1 MSDPKKA
8 AATIVAGAHPDL
20 DPAYGS
26 VGPAIWT
33 TDTFRW
39 ESPDKKPAFD
49 YSRTV
54 NPNRAMLVR
63 TLAELEGAAGGV
75 VTNSGQSAALLA
87 LLRLPADARVVA
99 PHDCYG
105 GTFRLLRGLEA
116 KGKVRC
122 TFVDQTD
129 DEAFSEAIADDFALL
144 WLETPSNPLLRV
156 VDIRKRAA
164 AAKARGA
171 QVIADNTILSPVR
184 QTPLDLGCDMVLHST
199 TKVLNG
205 HADLFGG
212 ALLAKDATLVEDLEW
227 WSNAAGLNGSAYD
240 SSQIVRGLRTLPLRV
255 ERQEQSAIMI
265 ANWLGERTEVRAV
278 YYPGL
283 RSSPD
288 YGIAAAQQSGPG
300 FMLSFELHGGKTST
314 EKFVGALRLITLAS
328 SLGGFSTLICTPASM
343 THRGMPPEARS
354 ILGRFLNDEVGGADA
369 RLGDYRFRGISTD
382 RQAVRHPGHRFTV
395 ATNRA
400 STPPSGAPRST
411 TMSITAPTRRST

>member
-1 MSDPKKA
+1 MSDPKKP
-8 AATIVAGAHPDL
+8 ATIVAGAHPEL

-39 ESPDKKPAFD
+39 ESPDDKPAFD

-63 TLAELEGAAGGV
+63 TLSELEGAAGGV

-105 GTFRLLRGLEA
+105 GTFRLLRGLED
-116 KGKVRC
+116 KDKLRC
-122 TFVDQTD
+122 TFVDQTND
-129 DEAFSEAIADDFALL
+129 DAFSAAIADEFALL
-144 WLETPSNPLLRV
+144 WIETPSNPLLRV
-156 VDIRKRAA
+156 VDIRTRAA

-171 QVIADNTILSPVR
+171 LVVADNTVLSPCR
-184 QTPLDLGCDMVLHST
+184 QKPLELGCDMVLHST

-212 ALLAKDATLVEDLEW
+212 ALLANDAALVEELEW

-255 ERQEQSAIMI
+255 DRQEQSAIAI
-265 ANWLGERTEVRAV
+265 AQFLAQRREVRAV

-283 RSSPD
+283 KASPD
-288 YGIAAAQQSGPG
+288 YEIAAAQQAGPG
-300 FMLSFELHGGKTST
+300 FMLSFELQGGKAATD
-314 EKFVGALRLITLAS
+314 KFVRALQLVTLAS
-328 SLGGFSTLICTPASM
+328 SLGGFSTLICTPATM
-343 THRGMPPEARS
+343 THRGMPPEAQR
-354 ILGRFLNDEVGGADA
+354 EA
-369 RLGDYRFRGISTD
+369 GISPD
-382 RQAVRHPGHRFTV
+382 LLRLSVGLEDPADLLADLERGFLAIR
-395 ATNRA
+395 
-400 STPPSGAPRST
+400 
-411 TMSITAPTRRST
+411 

>member
-1 MSDPKKA
+1 MSEPKKP
-8 AATIVAGAHPDL
+8 ATIVATAHPEL

-33 TDTFRW
+33 SDTFRW
-39 ESPDKKPAFD
+39 DGPDDKPAFD

-63 TLAELEGAAGGV
+63 TLAELEGASGGV

-87 LLRLPADARVVA
+87 LLRLPVGARVIA

-105 GTFRLLRGLEA
+105 GTFRLLRGLEEQ
-116 KGKVRC
+116 GKLHC

-129 DEAFSEAIADDFALL
+129 DSAFEAATRDDFALL
-144 WLETPSNPLLRV
+144 WIETPSNPLLRV
-156 VDIRKRAA
+156 TDIKKRAA
-164 AAKARGA
+164 VAKKRGA
-171 QVIADNTILSPVR
+171 PTIADNTVLSPCR
-184 QTPLDLGCDMVLHST
+184 QKPLELGCDLVLHST

-212 ALLAKDATLVEDLEW
+212 ALLANDPALVEELEW

-255 ERQEQSAIMI
+255 ERQEQSAIAI
-265 ANWLGERTEVRAV
+265 AEWLAARAEVWEV

-288 YGIAAAQQSGPG
+288 YEIAAAQQSGPG
-300 FMLSFELHGGKTST
+300 FLLSFELQGGKSATD
-314 EKFVGALRLITLAS
+314 KFVGALRLITLAS
-328 SLGGFSTLICTPASM
+328 SLGGFSTLVCTPASM
-343 THRGMPPEARS
+343 THRGMPPEAQTEAGITPQLLRLS
-354 ILGRFLNDEVGGADA
+354 VGLEDPEDLRADLERGLNKK
-369 RLGDYRFRGISTD
+369 
-382 RQAVRHPGHRFTV
+382 
-395 ATNRA
+395 
-400 STPPSGAPRST
+400 
-411 TMSITAPTRRST
+411 

>member
-1 MSDPKKA
+1 MSDPKKP
-8 AATIVAGAHPDL
+8 ATIVAGAHPEL

-39 ESPDKKPAFD
+39 ERPDDKPAFD

-63 TLAELEGAAGGV
+63 TLSELEGAAGGV

-105 GTFRLLRGLEA
+105 GTFRLLRGLED
-116 KGKVRC
+116 KGKLRC
-122 TFVDQTD
+122 TFVDQTND
-129 DEAFSEAIADDFALL
+129 DAFSAAIADEFALL
-144 WLETPSNPLLRV
+144 WIETPSNPLLRV
-156 VDIRKRAA
+156 VDIRTRAA

-171 QVIADNTILSPVR
+171 LVVADNTVLSPCR
-184 QTPLDLGCDMVLHST
+184 QKPLELGCDMVLHST

-212 ALLAKDATLVEDLEW
+212 ALLANDAALVEELEW

-255 ERQEQSAIMI
+255 DRQEQSAIAI
-265 ANWLGERTEVRAV
+265 AQFLAQRREVRAV

-283 RSSPD
+283 KASPD
-288 YGIAAAQQSGPG
+288 YEIAAAQQAGPG
-300 FMLSFELHGGKTST
+300 FMLSFELQGGKAATD
-314 EKFVGALRLITLAS
+314 KFVRALQLVTLAS
-328 SLGGFSTLICTPASM
+328 SLGGFSTLICTPATM
-343 THRGMPPEARS
+343 THRGMPPEAQR
-354 ILGRFLNDEVGGADA
+354 EA
-369 RLGDYRFRGISTD
+369 GISPD
-382 RQAVRHPGHRFTV
+382 LLRLSVGLEDPADLLADLERGFLAIR
-395 ATNRA
+395 
-400 STPPSGAPRST
+400 
-411 TMSITAPTRRST
+411 

>member
-1 MSDPKKA
+1 MSGPKKP
-8 AATIVAGAHPDL
+8 ATIVAAAHPEL

-39 ESPDKKPAFD
+39 ESPDEKPAFD

-87 LLRLPADARVVA
+87 LLRLPADARIVA

-105 GTFRLLRGLEA
+105 GTFRLLRGLEE
-116 KGKVRC
+116 KGKLRC
-122 TFVDQTD
+122 TFVDQTND
-129 DEAFSEAIADDFALL
+129 DAFDVAIADEFALL
-144 WLETPSNPLLRV
+144 WIETPSNPLLRV

-164 AAKARGA
+164 AAKGRGA
-171 QVIADNTILSPVR
+171 LVLADNTVLSPCR
-184 QTPLDLGCDMVLHST
+184 QKPLELGCDMVLHST

-212 ALLAKDATLVEDLEW
+212 ALLASDAALVEELEW

-255 ERQEQSAIMI
+255 DRQEQSATAI
-265 ANWLGERTEVRAV
+265 AAFLEARSEVRTV

-283 RSSPD
+283 KASPD
-288 YGIAAAQQSGPG
+288 YEIAAAQQGGPG
-300 FMLSFELHGGKTST
+300 FLLSFELGGGKST
-314 EKFVGALRLITLAS
+314 TDKFVGALQLVTLAS
-328 SLGGFSTLICTPASM
+328 SLGGFSTLICTPATM
-343 THRGMPPEARS
+343 THRGMPPEAQR
-354 ILGRFLNDEVGGADA
+354 EA
-369 RLGDYRFRGISTD
+369 GISPD
-382 RQAVRHPGHRFTV
+382 LLRLSVGLEDPADLLADLELGFQAIR
-395 ATNRA
+395 
-400 STPPSGAPRST
+400 
-411 TMSITAPTRRST
+411 

>member
-1 MSDPKKA
+1 MSDLKKP
-8 AATIVAGAHPDL
+8 ATIVAGAHPDL

-26 VGPAIWT
+26 IGPAIWT

-39 ESPDKKPAFD
+39 ESPDDKPAFD

-54 NPNRAMLVR
+54 SPNRAMLVR
-63 TLAELEGAAGGV
+63 TLAELEGASGGI
-75 VTNSGQSAALLA
+75 VTNSGQAAALLA

-105 GTFRLLRGLEA
+105 GTFRLLRGLED
-116 KGKVRC
+116 KGKLRC
-122 TFVDQTD
+122 TFVDQND
-129 DEAFSEAIADDFALL
+129 DEAFNAAIADDFALL
-144 WLETPSNPLLRV
+144 WIETPSNPLLRV

-171 QVIADNTILSPVR
+171 LVIADNTVLSPVR
-184 QTPLDLGCDMVLHST
+184 QKPLELSCDLVLHST

-212 ALLAKDATLVEDLEW
+212 ALLAHDAGLVEELEW

-255 ERQEQSAIMI
+255 DRQEQSAIRI
-265 ANWLGERTEVRAV
+265 ANWLEERTEVRSV

-288 YGIAAAQQSGPG
+288 YEIAAAQQSGPG
-300 FMLSFELHGGKTST
+300 FMLSFELHGGKAATD
-314 EKFVGALRLITLAS
+314 KFVDALRLITLAS

-343 THRGMPPEARS
+343 THRGMPPEAQAEAGITPELLRLS
-354 ILGRFLNDEVGGADA
+354 VGLEDSDDLVAD
-369 RLGDYRFRGISTD
+369 LKRGF
-382 RQAVRHPGHRFTV
+382 AALP
-395 ATNRA
+395 
-400 STPPSGAPRST
+400 
-411 TMSITAPTRRST
+411 

>member
-1 MSDPKKA
+1 MSDSKKP
-8 AATIVAGAHPDL
+8 ATIVAGAHPEL

-39 ESPDKKPAFD
+39 ESPDDKPAFD

-105 GTFRLLRGLEA
+105 GTFRLLRGLED
-116 KGKVRC
+116 KGKLRC
-122 TFVDQTD
+122 TFVDQTND
-129 DEAFSEAIADDFALL
+129 DAFSAAIADEFALL
-144 WLETPSNPLLRV
+144 WIETPSNPLLRV

-164 AAKARGA
+164 TAKARGA
-171 QVIADNTILSPVR
+171 LVLADNTVLSPCR
-184 QTPLDLGCDMVLHST
+184 QKPLELGCDMVLHST

-212 ALLAKDATLVEDLEW
+212 ALLASDPALVEELEW

-255 ERQEQSAIMI
+255 DRQEQSAVAI
-265 ANWLGERTEVRAV
+265 ATFVETRTEVRNV

-283 RSSPD
+283 KASPD
-288 YGIAAAQQSGPG
+288 YEIAAAQQSGPG
-300 FMLSFELHGGKTST
+300 FMLSFELEGGKAAADS
-314 EKFVGALRLITLAS
+314 FVRALRVVTLAS
-328 SLGGFSTLICTPASM
+328 SLGGFSTLICTPATM
-343 THRGMPPEARS
+343 THRGMPPEAQREAGIVPDLLRLS
-354 ILGRFLNDEVGGADA
+354 VGLEDPADLIA
-369 RLGDYRFRGISTD
+369 DLERGFAQI
-382 RQAVRHPGHRFTV
+382 R
-395 ATNRA
+395 
-400 STPPSGAPRST
+400 
-411 TMSITAPTRRST
+411 

>member
-1 MSDPKKA
+1 MSDPKKP
-8 AATIVAGAHPDL
+8 ATIVAGAHPEL

-39 ESPDKKPAFD
+39 ESPDDKPAFD

-87 LLRLPADARVVA
+87 LLHLPADARVVA

-105 GTFRLLRGLEA
+105 GTFRLLRGLED
-116 KGKVRC
+116 KGKLRC

-129 DEAFSEAIADDFALL
+129 DEAFIAAIADDFALL
-144 WLETPSNPLLRV
+144 WIETPSNPLLRV
-156 VDIRKRAA
+156 VDIRKRAE
-164 AAKARGA
+164 AAKGRGA
-171 QVIADNTILSPVR
+171 LVLADNTVLSPCR
-184 QTPLDLGCDMVLHST
+184 QRPLELGCDMVLHST

-212 ALLAKDATLVEDLEW
+212 ALLTGDAALVEELEW

-255 ERQEQSAIMI
+255 DRQEASAIVI
-265 ANWLGERTEVRAV
+265 AEWLVEHPQVRAV

-283 RSSPD
+283 SNSPD
-288 YGIAAAQQSGPG
+288 YEIAAAQQSGPG
-300 FMLSFELHGGKTST
+300 SLLSFELHGGKAAT
-314 EKFVGALRLITLAS
+314 ETFVQELRLITLAS
-328 SLGGFSTLICTPASM
+328 SLGGFSTLVCTPASM
-343 THRGMPPEARS
+343 THRGMPPEAQAEAGIKPELLRLS
-354 ILGRFLNDEVGGADA
+354 VGLEDSEDLLAD
-369 RLGDYRFRGISTD
+369 LKRGF
-382 RQAVRHPGHRFTV
+382 AALP
-395 ATNRA
+395 
-400 STPPSGAPRST
+400 
-411 TMSITAPTRRST
+411 